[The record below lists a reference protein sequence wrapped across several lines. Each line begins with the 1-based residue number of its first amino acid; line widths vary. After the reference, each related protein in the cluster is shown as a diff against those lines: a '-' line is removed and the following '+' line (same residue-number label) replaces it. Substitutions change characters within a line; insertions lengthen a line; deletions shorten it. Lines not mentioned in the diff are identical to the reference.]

1 MLSKI
6 NIDIINSLTISE
18 LDVLRFVDNNK
29 KSILD
34 WSIQTLS
41 KNTFMSTATIMR
53 LCKKLGYSGF
63 SELKYRLKEEI
74 SALDTYKKTATFTD
88 IVNQNVK
95 SIVDT
100 AAMLE
105 EKKVSEIVEFMLR
118 PTTRIHFFGK
128 GLTAT
133 IAEYASKALLTGN
146 RANFHYVDT
155 HIAYLVAESM
165 NEDDLLF
172 VCSLSGNTHQIV
184 RMAQIAKGR
193 MAKVVTI
200 SSNKKNELSKIGD
213 YNFTVYDEEITGRQ
227 FDVASRL
234 PILFVLNVIITSY
247 IDNKH

>member
-1 MLSKI
+1 MLSRI
-6 NIDIINSLTISE
+6 NNDIINSLTISE
-18 LDVLRFVDNNK
+18 LDVLRFVDTNK
-29 KSILD
+29 KQILD

-41 KNTFMSTATIMR
+41 KTTFVSTATIMR

-63 SELKYRLKEEI
+63 SELKYRLKEEVN
-74 SALDTYKKTATFTD
+74 ALDSFKKTATFSD
-88 IVNQNVK
+88 IVSQNVK

-100 AAMLE
+100 AGILDEA
-105 EKKVSEIVEFMLR
+105 KVSEIVELMFK
-118 PTTRIHFFGK
+118 PSTRIHFFGK
-128 GLTAT
+128 GLTGT
-133 IAEYASKALLTGN
+133 IAEYASKELLTGN

-155 HIAYLVAESM
+155 HIAYLAAESM

-193 MAKVVTI
+193 NAKVVTI

-213 YNFTVYDEEITGRQ
+213 YNFTVFDEEITGRQ

-234 PILFVLNVIITSY
+234 PILFVLNIIITSY
-247 IDNKH
+247 IDKLR